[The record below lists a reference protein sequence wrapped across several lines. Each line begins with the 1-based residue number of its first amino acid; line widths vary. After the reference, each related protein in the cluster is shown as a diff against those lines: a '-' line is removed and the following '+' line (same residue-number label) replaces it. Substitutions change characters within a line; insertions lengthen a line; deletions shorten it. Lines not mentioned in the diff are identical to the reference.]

1 MKKSLFAALC
11 AFGFSLTQLAQA
23 DVLGV
28 WAGGGMWDWEVSGK
42 VRYQSTDS
50 NNDID
55 LKNELGWK
63 DDDSG
68 TAFAIIEHPI
78 PVLPNVK
85 VFTTSVETSGTGT
98 ISGSKLFGGA
108 NFSANVSSSL
118 DLDMTDITLYY
129 EVLDNVVS
137 LDLGLTAK
145 IVDGK
150 VSITET
156 GGALD
161 SATAT
166 FDGVVPMGYVG
177 VEIALPL
184 TGLTLGGNLSAL
196 SVGDSSVTDTHIY
209 ARYTT
214 DFMLGIE
221 AGIKNVNFELDD
233 LDDSYG
239 ELDFEGVY
247 AQLFLHF

>member
-1 MKKSLFAALC
+1 MKKILVTPLC
-11 AFGFSLTQLAQA
+11 ALLLMLGQTSHA

-28 WAGGGMWDWEVSGK
+28 WAGAGMWDWDVSGNF
-42 VRYQSTDS
+42 RYQGTSAD
-50 NNDID
+50 NID
-55 LKNELGWK
+55 VGSLGWK

-85 VFTTSVETSGTGT
+85 VFTTNIETSGTGT
-98 ISGSKLFGGA
+98 ANASFGGA
-108 NFSANVSSSL
+108 TLSGDVTSSI
-118 DLDMTDITLYY
+118 DMDMTDITLYY
-129 EVLDNVVS
+129 EVLDNIVS

-145 IVDGK
+145 LVDGK
-150 VSITET
+150 VTATDVSSNET
-156 GGALD
+156 D
-161 SATAT
+161 TAT
-166 FDGVVPMGYVG
+166 FDGVIPMGYAG

-184 TGLTLGGNLSAL
+184 TGLSLGANISAI
-196 SVGDSSVTDTHIY
+196 SIGDSSITDTHVY

-214 DFMLGIE
+214 DFLLGIE

-233 LDDSYG
+233 LDSSYG